1 MAKKKTYWTVT
12 EIIETFQVD
21 ENFIRELENDEIV
34 CPTCKKN
41 DPAKLFTPEEIEKL
55 RLAKLLM
62 EEMDVNRP
70 GVEVILHMR
79 QSMLDMRRQ
88 FDNILED
95 LAKQI
100 QETLKNRR

>member
-1 MAKKKTYWTVT
+1 MKKKAYWTVT

-21 ENFIRELENDEIV
+21 ESFIRELENDDIV

-41 DPAKLFTPEEIEKL
+41 DPVKLFSPDEIEKL
-55 RLAKLLM
+55 RLAKLLI

-79 QSMLDMRRQ
+79 QNMIEMRRQ

-100 QETLKNRR
+100 QETLKKRH